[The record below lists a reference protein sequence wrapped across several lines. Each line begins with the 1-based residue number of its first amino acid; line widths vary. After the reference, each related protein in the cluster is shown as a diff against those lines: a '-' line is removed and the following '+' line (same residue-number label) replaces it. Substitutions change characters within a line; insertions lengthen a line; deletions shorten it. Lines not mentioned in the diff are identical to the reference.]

1 MIEIGGFRTRTC
13 RGKDRRA
20 FVRMAASLPVAWGLA
35 GVDVAGAASNAQA
48 KSVMVIWL
56 WGGPSQLDTF
66 DPKPKAP
73 SEYRGPFS
81 AISTRSPGVQ
91 FSEPFPR
98 LADRSQHLAVIRSTV
113 FSGNHGLGPL
123 TGSIV
128 PMGQPNFGSI
138 LAKHRG
144 SDRELPG
151 FVSIVPPRGPSHG
164 AFLLTQNGRGGGNLG
179 ASYDPFMAS
188 CSADGNTELR
198 GLKLI
203 DGLSLTRLEDRRLL
217 RGELD
222 NLKRRADG
230 DYVQWNE
237 QFEGAYRL
245 LTSADSL
252 KAFDLGLEPAKE
264 RERYGHTSFGQ
275 SLLLGRRLIEAG
287 TPYVQVNWSLGVDS
301 VDEGTNTGWD
311 THYNAFGLMVDY
323 LGPILDGALSAL
335 LDDLHQRGLLD
346 QTLVLAM
353 GEMGRTP
360 KINATGGRDHW
371 ATCSTLWAGAG
382 VKGGRVI
389 GATDSIG
396 GQPISKPI
404 DAAMVGATILDRA
417 GIDLA
422 TREQAK
428 LLPGA
433 EVIHELF

>member
-1 MIEIGGFRTRTC
+1 
-13 RGKDRRA
+13 
-20 FVRMAASLPVAWGLA
+20 MAASLPAAWGLT
-35 GVDVAGAASNAQA
+35 GVGNACAANSSHA

-73 SEYRGPFS
+73 SEFRGPFS
-81 AISTRSPGVQ
+81 SISTRSPGVM
-91 FSEPFPR
+91 FSELFPR
-98 LADRSQHLAVIRSTV
+98 LADRSHQLAVIRSTV

-123 TGSIV
+123 TASIV

-138 LAKHRG
+138 VAKQRR
-144 SDRELPG
+144 SERQLPA
-151 FVSIVPPRGPSHG
+151 FVSIVPPKGPSHG
-164 AFLLTQNGRGGGNLG
+164 AFLLTQTGRGGGNLG

-188 CSADGNTELR
+188 CSAEGATELR

-203 DGLSLTRLEDRRLL
+203 DGLSLTRLEDRRTL

-222 NLKRRADG
+222 RLKRRADG
-230 DYVQWNE
+230 AYEQWND
-237 QFEGAYRL
+237 QYDSAYRL
-245 LTSADSL
+245 LTSPDSL
-252 KAFDLGLEPAKE
+252 KAFDLSLEPTRE
-264 RERYGHTSFGQ
+264 RERYGRSSFGQ

-287 TPYVQVNWSLGVDS
+287 TPYIQVNWSLGVDS

-311 THYNAFGLMVDY
+311 THYNSFGLMVDY
-323 LGPILDGALSAL
+323 LGPILDHALSAL
-335 LDDLHQRGLLD
+335 LDDLDQRGLLS
-346 QTLVLAM
+346 QTLVLAT

-382 VKGGRVI
+382 IAGGRVI

-396 GQPISKPI
+396 GHPITKPI

-422 TREQAK
+422 TREQSK
-428 LLPGA
+428 FVPGA